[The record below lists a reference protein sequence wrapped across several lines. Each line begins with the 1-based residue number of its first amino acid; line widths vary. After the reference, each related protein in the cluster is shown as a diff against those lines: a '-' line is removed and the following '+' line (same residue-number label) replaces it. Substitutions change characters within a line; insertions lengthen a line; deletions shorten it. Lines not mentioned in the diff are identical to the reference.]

1 MGNLARHRYTCWGRM
16 HPPELYTSAE
26 APAPSCSFCKPC
38 HQDSKLAPRLHEGS
52 ACCLL
57 QRASRQ
63 GSCYSWC
70 WACQASRV
78 CEARK

>member
-38 HQDSKLAPRLHEGS
+38 HQDSKLAPRLHEGGTGQRLLS
-52 ACCLL
+52 AAAGFAAGVLL
-57 QRASRQ
+57 LLVL
-63 GSCYSWC
+63 GLPG
-70 WACQASRV
+70 
-78 CEARK
+78 K